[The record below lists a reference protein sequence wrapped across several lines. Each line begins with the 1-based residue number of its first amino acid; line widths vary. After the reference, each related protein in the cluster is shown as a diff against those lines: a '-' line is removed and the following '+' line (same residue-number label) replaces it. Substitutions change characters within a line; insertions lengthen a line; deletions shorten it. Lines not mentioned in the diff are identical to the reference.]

1 MYAAGTQDFFC
12 YQRKM
17 FTKAFTK
24 ASTSTSWQFLNTL
37 LQSTSPLSNLVE
49 VKKLSQKWTIFY
61 SGLPVWQ
68 SKVKILFCIS
78 PALKRQD
85 LYRGAFLQVLSK
97 ELLLIRDLGWQF
109 WIRATRGSNIF
120 CNGKCIPVLSTA
132 TFSLDFH
139 QHQQNHDFVFSTS
152 HSIANFG
159 FWSFT
164 LKISETLNNNIQG
177 WLIFFATTN

>member
-49 VKKLSQKWTIFY
+49 IRSEQYFIPVFRCDKAKWKSYFVSHLHWKGRICIAELFYKL
-61 SGLPVWQ
+61 
-68 SKVKILFCIS
+68 
-78 PALKRQD
+78 
-85 LYRGAFLQVLSK
+85 LSK

-139 QHQQNHDFVFSTS
+139 QQQQNHDFVFSTS
-152 HSIANFG
+152 HNFPHFG
-159 FWSFT
+159 Y
-164 LKISETLNNNIQG
+164 LVVYP
-177 WLIFFATTN
+177 

>member
-1 MYAAGTQDFFC
+1 M
-12 YQRKM
+12 
-17 FTKAFTK
+17 
-24 ASTSTSWQFLNTL
+24 
-37 LQSTSPLSNLVE
+37 
-49 VKKLSQKWTIFY
+49 
-61 SGLPVWQ
+61 WQ

-97 ELLLIRDLGWQF
+97 EPLLIRDLGWQF

-177 WLIFFATTN
+177 WLLFVATTNLTNYPLSLLSNILDTTLIIALNIKYDNQIHQIHQNHQIH